1 MVLALLGG
9 AAIFISIASLLMWAT
24 SGRTATNGEA
34 RLKQLVSNPRPRTLD
49 SPFSDR
55 VLVPVL
61 DGFTRFIV
69 QLLPQSFVAR
79 ISHELITA
87 GRPMSTQAFFT
98 TVVVSAVLCPFTASA
113 LLFSRNGGEIT
124 TTVVALPVAFAALG
138 VAAPML
144 WLRRRARGRKL
155 AIWKSLPDTFDLVTV
170 SVEAGLGLDAA
181 MRQVAEKVRGPLA
194 DEIAQMLR
202 EVGMGR
208 ARREALEDMAQRTD
222 VPEVV
227 TFVNAIVQAEQ
238 LGTSIGRV
246 LRSQAVMLRIRRRQK
261 AEATARRAPIK
272 MVFPLVF
279 CIMPSFFIVT
289 VGPIFVR
296 FVDYLSK

>member
-9 AAIFISIASLLMWAT
+9 SAIFISIASLLMWAT
-24 SGRTATNGEA
+24 TGRTVNGEA
-34 RLKQLVSNPRPRTLD
+34 RLKQLISNPRPTLD

-61 DGFTRFIV
+61 DGFTRFVV
-69 QLLPQSFVAR
+69 QLLPQSFVSR

-87 GRPMSTQAFFT
+87 GRPMSSQAFFT
-98 TVVVSAVLCPFTASA
+98 MVVVTGLLCPFTVLA

-124 TTVVALPVAFAALG
+124 TTVVTLPAACAALG
-138 VAAPML
+138 LIGPII
-144 WLRRRARGRKL
+144 WLRRRVRGRKL

-181 MRQVAEKVRGPLA
+181 MRQVAEKVRGPLS
-194 DEIAQMLR
+194 DEIAQTLR

-222 VPEVV
+222 VPEVA

-272 MVFPLVF
+272 MVFPLVL

>member
-9 AAIFISIASLLMWAT
+9 IATFISIASLLMWAT
-24 SGRTATNGEA
+24 TGRTANGEA
-34 RLKQLVSNPRPRTLD
+34 RLKQLITNPRPRTLD

-79 ISHELITA
+79 ITQQLITA

-98 TVVVSAVLCPFTASA
+98 LVVVTALVCPFTASA
-113 LLFSRNGGEIT
+113 LLCSRNGGEIS
-124 TTVVALPVAFAALG
+124 TTVLVVPIACAALG
-138 VAAPML
+138 IAAPML
-144 WLRRRARGRKL
+144 WLRRRARGRQL
-155 AIWKSLPDTFDLVTV
+155 AIWKSLPDTFDLITV

-208 ARREALEDMAQRTD
+208 ARREALEDLAARTD

-238 LGTSIGRV
+238 LGTSVGRV

-272 MVFPLVF
+272 MVFPLVL

>member
-1 MVLALLGG
+1 
-9 AAIFISIASLLMWAT
+9 MWAT
-24 SGRTATNGEA
+24 SGRTANGEA
-34 RLKQLVSNPRPRTLD
+34 RLKQLITNPGPRTLD

-79 ISHELITA
+79 VSQNLVTG
-87 GRPMSTQAFFT
+87 GRPMTSQAFFT
-98 TVVVSAVLCPFTASA
+98 MVVVTGLLCPTTALA
-113 LLFSRNGGEIT
+113 LLLFQSGGELT
-124 TTVVALPVAFAALG
+124 TSVVIVPIACAALG
-138 VAAPML
+138 IVGPMF
-144 WLRRRARGRKL
+144 WLRRRVRGRKL
-155 AIWKSLPDTFDLVTV
+155 AIWKSLPDTFDLITV

-181 MRQVAEKVRGPLA
+181 MRQVAEKVHGPLA

-208 ARREALEDMAQRTD
+208 ARREALEDLAERTD
-222 VPEVV
+222 VQEVG

-238 LGTSIGRV
+238 LGTSVGRV

-272 MVFPLVF
+272 MVFPLVL

-296 FVDYLSK
+296 FVDFLSK

>member
-24 SGRTATNGEA
+24 TGRTVNGEA
-34 RLKQLVSNPRPRTLD
+34 RLKQLISNPRPRTLD

-61 DGFTRFIV
+61 DGFTRFVV
-69 QLLPQSFVAR
+69 QLLPQSFVSR
-79 ISHELITA
+79 ISHQLITA
-87 GRPMSTQAFFT
+87 GRPMSGQAFFT
-98 TVVVSAVLCPFTASA
+98 MVVVTGLLCPFTALA

-124 TTVVALPVAFAALG
+124 ATVVALPVVCAALG
-138 VAAPML
+138 MIGPII
-144 WLRRRARGRKL
+144 WLRRRVRGRKL

-181 MRQVAEKVRGPLA
+181 MRQVAEKVRGPLS

-208 ARREALEDMAQRTD
+208 ARREALEDMAQRTN
-222 VPEVV
+222 VPEVA

-272 MVFPLVF
+272 MVFPLVL

>member
-24 SGRTATNGEA
+24 SGRMATNGEA
-34 RLKQLVSNPRPRTLD
+34 RLKQLISNPRPRTLD

-79 ISHELITA
+79 ISRELITA
-87 GRPMSTQAFFT
+87 GRPMS
-98 TVVVSAVLCPFTASA
+98 
-113 LLFSRNGGEIT
+113 
-124 TTVVALPVAFAALG
+124 VVALPVAFAALG
-138 VAAPML
+138 IAAPML

-155 AIWKSLPDTFDLVTV
+155 AVWKSLPDTFDLVTV

-272 MVFPLVF
+272 MVFPLVL

>member
-24 SGRTATNGEA
+24 SGRTADGEA
-34 RLKQLVSNPRPRTLD
+34 RLKQLITNPIPRTLD

-79 ISHELITA
+79 VSKELVTA
-87 GRPMSTQAFFT
+87 GRPMSSQAFFT
-98 TVVVSAVLCPFTASA
+98 TVVVTGLLCPTTAFA
-113 LLFSRNGGEIT
+113 LLLFQSGGELT
-124 TTVVALPVAFAALG
+124 TG
-138 VAAPML
+138 VAIVPIACATLGIVGPMF
-144 WLRRRARGRKL
+144 WLRRRVRGRKV
-155 AIWKSLPDTFDLVTV
+155 AIWKSLPDTFDLITV

-181 MRQVAEKVRGPLA
+181 MRQVAEKVHGPLA

-208 ARREALEDMAQRTD
+208 SRREALEELAERTD
-222 VPEVV
+222 IPEVG

-238 LGTSIGRV
+238 LGTSVGRV

-272 MVFPLVF
+272 MVFPLVL

-296 FVDYLSK
+296 FVDFLSK

>member
-1 MVLALLGG
+1 MVLAVLGG
-9 AAIFISIASLLMWAT
+9 AAVFVSIASLLMWAT
-24 SGRTATNGEA
+24 SGRTANGEA
-34 RLKQLVSNPRPRTLD
+34 RLKQLITNPGPRTMD
-49 SPFSDR
+49 SAFSDR

-61 DGFTRFIV
+61 DGLTRSFV
-69 QLLPQSFVAR
+69 QILPQSFVSK
-79 ISHELITA
+79 ISKELIVA
-87 GRPMSTQAFFT
+87 GRPVTAQAFFT
-98 TVVVSAVLCPFTASA
+98 IMVVTGLLCPFTLGA
-113 LLFSRNGGEIT
+113 LLFFRSGGDLT
-124 TTVVALPVAFAALG
+124 RDMVALTIGAAALG
-138 VAAPML
+138 LFGPIW
-144 WLRRRARGRKL
+144 WLRRRVRGRKL
-155 AIWKSLPDTFDLVTV
+155 AVWKSLPDTFDLVTV

-208 ARREALEDMAQRTD
+208 ARREALEEMAQRTD

-272 MVFPLVF
+272 MVFPLVL
-279 CIMPSFFIVT
+279 CIMPSFFIIT
-289 VGPIFVR
+289 IGPIFVR
-296 FVDYLSK
+296 FVDYLGK

>member
-9 AAIFISIASLLMWAT
+9 VAIFISIASLLMWAT
-24 SGRTATNGEA
+24 TGRTATNGEA
-34 RLKQLVSNPRPRTLD
+34 RLKQLIANPRPRTLD

-69 QLLPQSFVAR
+69 QLLPQSFVSR
-79 ISHELITA
+79 ISYELITD

-138 VAAPML
+138 GAAPML

-155 AIWKSLPDTFDLVTV
+155 AIWQTLPDPFGLV
-170 SVEAGLGLDAA
+170 
-181 MRQVAEKVRGPLA
+181 
-194 DEIAQMLR
+194 
-202 EVGMGR
+202 R
-208 ARREALEDMAQRTD
+208 ASGDQ
-222 VPEVV
+222 
-227 TFVNAIVQAEQ
+227 
-238 LGTSIGRV
+238 
-246 LRSQAVMLRIRRRQK
+246 
-261 AEATARRAPIK
+261 
-272 MVFPLVF
+272 
-279 CIMPSFFIVT
+279 
-289 VGPIFVR
+289 
-296 FVDYLSK
+296 

>member
-9 AAIFISIASLLMWAT
+9 TAIFVSIASLLMWAT
-24 SGRTATNGEA
+24 SGRTANGEA
-34 RLKQLVSNPRPRTLD
+34 RLKQLITNPGPRTLD

-79 ISHELITA
+79 VSQNLVTG
-87 GRPMSTQAFFT
+87 GRPMTSQAFFT
-98 TVVVSAVLCPFTASA
+98 MVVVTGVLCPTTALA
-113 LLFSRNGGEIT
+113 LLLFQSGGELT
-124 TTVVALPVAFAALG
+124 TSVVIVPIACAALG
-138 VAAPML
+138 IVGPMF
-144 WLRRRARGRKL
+144 WLRRRVRGRKL
-155 AIWKSLPDTFDLVTV
+155 AIWKSLPDTFDLITV

-181 MRQVAEKVRGPLA
+181 MRQVAEKVHGPLA

-208 ARREALEDMAQRTD
+208 ARREALEDLAERTD
-222 VPEVV
+222 VPEVG

-238 LGTSIGRV
+238 LGTSVGRV

-272 MVFPLVF
+272 MVFPLVL

-296 FVDYLSK
+296 FVDFLSK

>member
-24 SGRTATNGEA
+24 TGRTVNGEA
-34 RLKQLVSNPRPRTLD
+34 RLKQLIANPRPRTLD

-98 TVVVSAVLCPFTASA
+98 TVVVSAILCPFTAAA

-138 VAAPML
+138 IAAPML
-144 WLRRRARGRKL
+144 WLRRRVRSRKL
-155 AIWKSLPDTFDLVTV
+155 AIWKSLPDTFDLITV
-170 SVEAGLGLDAA
+170 SVEAGLGMDSA
-181 MRQVAEKVRGPLA
+181 MRQVAEKVHGPLA

-208 ARREALEDMAQRTD
+208 ARREALEDLAERTD
-222 VPEVV
+222 VPEVG

-238 LGTSIGRV
+238 LGTSVGRV

-272 MVFPLVF
+272 MVFPLVL

-296 FVDYLSK
+296 FVDFLSK

>member
-24 SGRTATNGEA
+24 TGRTVNGEA
-34 RLKQLVSNPRPRTLD
+34 RLKQLIANPRPRTLD

-98 TVVVSAVLCPFTASA
+98 TVVVSAILCPFTAAA

-138 VAAPML
+138 IAAPML
-144 WLRRRARGRKL
+144 WLRRRVRSRKL

-194 DEIAQMLR
+194 DENAQMLR

-208 ARREALEDMAQRTD
+208 AKREALEDMAQRTD

-272 MVFPLVF
+272 MVFPLVL

>member
-24 SGRTATNGEA
+24 TGRTVNGEA
-34 RLKQLVSNPRPRTLD
+34 RLKQLIANPRPRTLD

-144 WLRRRARGRKL
+144 WLRRRVRGREL
-155 AIWKSLPDTFDLVTV
+155 PIWESLPDTLDLVTV

-208 ARREALEDMAQRTD
+208 ARREALEDLAERTD
-222 VPEVV
+222 VPEVR

-238 LGTSIGRV
+238 LGTSVGRV
-246 LRSQAVMLRIRRRQK
+246 LRSQAVMLRVRRRQK
-261 AEATARRAPIK
+261 AQATERGAPVR
-272 MVFPLVF
+272 MGFPLVL
-279 CIMPSFFIVT
+279 CIMPSVFIVT

>member
-24 SGRTATNGEA
+24 TGRTVNGEA
-34 RLKQLVSNPRPRTLD
+34 RLKQLIANPRPRTLD

-79 ISHELITA
+79 VSQNLVTG
-87 GRPMSTQAFFT
+87 GRPMTSQAFFT
-98 TVVVSAVLCPFTASA
+98 VVVVTGLLCPTTALA
-113 LLFSRNGGEIT
+113 LLLFQSGGELT
-124 TTVVALPVAFAALG
+124 TG
-138 VAAPML
+138 VAIVPIACATLGILGPMF
-144 WLRRRARGRKL
+144 WLRRRVRGRKL
-155 AIWKSLPDTFDLVTV
+155 AIWKSLPDTFDLITV

-181 MRQVAEKVRGPLA
+181 MRQVAEKVHGPLA

-208 ARREALEDMAQRTD
+208 ARRQALEDLAERTD
-222 VPEVV
+222 VPEVG

-238 LGTSIGRV
+238 LGTSVGRV

-272 MVFPLVF
+272 MVFPL
-279 CIMPSFFIVT
+279 
-289 VGPIFVR
+289 
-296 FVDYLSK
+296 

>member
-24 SGRTATNGEA
+24 TGRTVNGEA
-34 RLKQLVSNPRPRTLD
+34 RLKQLIANPRPRTLD

-98 TVVVSAVLCPFTASA
+98 TVVVSAILCPFTAAA

-124 TTVVALPVAFAALG
+124 TTVVVLPVAFAALG
-138 VAAPML
+138 IAAPML
-144 WLRRRARGRKL
+144 WLRRRVRSRKL
-155 AIWKSLPDTFDLVTV
+155 AIWKSLPDTFDLITV
-170 SVEAGLGLDAA
+170 SVGG
-181 MRQVAEKVRGPLA
+181 
-194 DEIAQMLR
+194 
-202 EVGMGR
+202 
-208 ARREALEDMAQRTD
+208 
-222 VPEVV
+222 
-227 TFVNAIVQAEQ
+227 
-238 LGTSIGRV
+238 V
-246 LRSQAVMLRIRRRQK
+246 L
-261 AEATARRAPIK
+261 
-272 MVFPLVF
+272 
-279 CIMPSFFIVT
+279 
-289 VGPIFVR
+289 
-296 FVDYLSK
+296 

>member
-24 SGRTATNGEA
+24 TGRTVNGEA
-34 RLKQLVSNPRPRTLD
+34 RLKQLIANPRPRTLD

-98 TVVVSAVLCPFTASA
+98 TVVVSAILCPFTAAA

-138 VAAPML
+138 IAAPML
-144 WLRRRARGRKL
+144 WLRRRVRSRKL
-155 AIWKSLPDTFDLVTV
+155 AIWKSLPDTFDLITV

-181 MRQVAEKVRGPLA
+181 MRQVAEKVHGPLA

-208 ARREALEDMAQRTD
+208 ARREALEDLAERTD
-222 VPEVV
+222 VPEVG

-238 LGTSIGRV
+238 LGTSVGRV

-272 MVFPLVF
+272 MVFPLVL

-296 FVDYLSK
+296 FVDFLSK